1 MTTRAY
7 SLADA
12 ALRAVGEYLDQ
23 YQAER
28 RLIQSHPDYSQ
39 TWKDRTAA
47 QRRDMHAA
55 AAKLEFRQQWQKY
68 QKAKQAAAAA
78 VIEARQA
85 KDAGLNW
92 SQIQV
97 MATEYA
103 SRIKNPPPGKSRV
116 DVLNALAEQAS
127 ASREGRR
134 AYAVAAGEYLTGGEL
149 AQQAS
154 RARHLVR
161 EWEQQDA
168 SPVVEAE
175 RQAAAFES
183 IEPELRRRALDI
195 EAGFTGKPAASV
207 WAGISEW
214 QRDVLAETPQSLG
227 YVVMH
232 DADEQAAY
240 MGQPVPSQPRPSG
253 IEE

>member
-7 SLADA
+7 TLADA

-23 YQAER
+23 YQAEA
-28 RLIQSHPDYSQ
+28 RLIKSHPDYSEA
-39 TWKDRTAA
+39 WKARTTQ

-55 AAKLEFRQQWQKY
+55 AAKQEFKQQWQKY

-103 SRIKNPPPGKSRV
+103 SRIKNPAPGQSRV
-116 DVLNALAEQAS
+116 QVLETLAQQAS
-127 ASREGRR
+127 ASREARR
-134 AYAVAAGEYLTGGEL
+134 AFAVAAGEYLTGGDTAL
-149 AQQAS
+149 AAS
-154 RARHLVR
+154 RARHLLR

-168 SPVVEAE
+168 APVVEAE

-232 DADEQAAY
+232 DADEHDAY
-240 MGQPVPSQPRPSG
+240 FAQPLPAQPKPSG
-253 IEE
+253 VE